1 MWRDKRYYVY
11 ILTNPSR
18 TLYTGITSH
27 LQQRVLQHKAKT
39 FPGFTNKDNINRLV
53 YFEAFEYV
61 GNAIA
66 REKEIKSWT
75 RAKRV
80 ALIESKNLKW
90 DDLSREWGKLQTFR
104 FTPTEP

>member
-1 MWRDKRYYVY
+1 MWRDKLYYVY

-27 LQQRVLQHKAKT
+27 LQHRIYQHKTKQI
-39 FPGFTNKDNINRLV
+39 PGFTSKYNINRLV
-53 YFEAFEYV
+53 YFEVFEYV
-61 GNAIA
+61 RNAID

-80 ALIESKNLKW
+80 ALIESRNPKW
-90 DDLSREWGKLQTFR
+90 DDLSREWGRPETFR
-104 FTPTEP
+104 LTPAKT